1 MGVLHLIIKLLDGF
15 PAVQQFLRDVFKI
28 AKQKHADKRKQAKD
42 DFVDDLIADA
52 LRDDDGLRNDKLR

>member
-15 PAVQQFLRDVFKI
+15 PAVQQFLRDAFKI
-28 AKQKHADKRKQAKD
+28 AKEKHADQRKQEKD

-52 LRDDDGLRNDKLR
+52 LRDGDGLRDDEL